1 MEAGGPFPGAE
12 EFAVGSVTA
21 TPAEADVA
29 SVVADVPSMGVDVA
43 SVAVDAPSVAAGV
56 PSVAVDVPSMAVD
69 MPSVEADM
77 AAVEA
82 EALSMVVGAGR
93 FRHNSKLSRPT
104 AFAVGRFVGR
114 HWLRLLE
121 RFSPDTKQ
129 RRRARKSA
137 GSRNPANRQLPE
149 RLRGRTQSQAVRCSK
164 DLVAAGA
171 YADIVRQV
179 HPTHRAGGINQEFGG
194 PRNVNRFGAAPNVQE
209 IIKADGLLLGVRKEW
224 EG

>member
-1 MEAGGPFPGAE
+1 MGDVALAGAATMEAGGPFPDAE
-12 EFAVGSVTA
+12 DIAGGSVTVM
-21 TPAEADVA
+21 PVEADVA
-29 SVVADVPSMGVDVA
+29 SVE
-43 SVAVDAPSVAAGV
+43 AG
-56 PSVAVDVPSMAVD
+56 MAT
-69 MPSVEADM
+69 
-77 AAVEA
+77 VEA
-82 EALSMVVGAGR
+82 EAEAVPMVVGADR
-93 FRHNSKLSRPT
+93 LHHSSKPSRPT